1 MGGTEGGEEGGE
13 GEGTRGGRERRGRDR
28 VREGREEARML
39 HRHEASVGEG
49 RVEGGRVDDGNKRG
63 RNGARH
69 GRREGGSERGRDC
82 ARKGW
87 SKEMKLQGRYPG
99 YTVYSHP
106 IPQRALAIATL
117 LLQMKNS

>member
-1 MGGTEGGEEGGE
+1 
-13 GEGTRGGRERRGRDR
+13 
-28 VREGREEARML
+28 ML
-39 HRHEASVGEG
+39 HRHDASVEEG

-69 GRREGGSERGRDC
+69 GQWEGGSVREERMEQR
-82 ARKGW
+82 
-87 SKEMKLQGRYPG
+87 SKEMKLQGRYPE

-117 LLQMKNS
+117 LLQMKNSEHV

>member
-1 MGGTEGGEEGGE
+1 
-13 GEGTRGGRERRGRDR
+13 
-28 VREGREEARML
+28 ML
-39 HRHEASVGEG
+39 HRHEASVEEG

-87 SKEMKLQGRYPG
+87 SKEMKLQGRYPE

-117 LLQMKNS
+117 LLQMKNSEHV

>member
-1 MGGTEGGEEGGE
+1 MV
-13 GEGTRGGRERRGRDR
+13 GEGTRGGREIVRG
-28 VREGREEARML
+28 GREEARML
-39 HRHEASVGEG
+39 HRHEASVEEG

-69 GRREGGSERGRDC
+69 GRREGGSERGGLREE
-82 ARKGW
+82 RMEQG
-87 SKEMKLQGRYPG
+87 SKEMKLQGRTRYPE

-117 LLQMKNS
+117 LLQIKNSEHV

>member
-1 MGGTEGGEEGGE
+1 MGGTEGGKEGGE
-13 GEGTRGGRERRGRDR
+13 GGGGSKVMVGEGTRGGRERR
-28 VREGREEARML
+28 REGESKGMREEARML
-39 HRHEASVGEG
+39 RRHEASVEEG

-87 SKEMKLQGRYPG
+87 SKGARK
-99 YTVYSHP
+99 
-106 IPQRALAIATL
+106 
-117 LLQMKNS
+117 